1 MGPAIDEA
9 QMKTVLGYIDI
20 GKSEGARLLK
30 GGKRMTQGQYGK
42 GHFVEPA
49 LFDNV
54 TMKMRIAQEEI
65 FGPVI
70 ALIRVKNFEEA
81 IEAANN
87 VKYGLSA
94 SLYTNDMAQTMRFV
108 ERAEVGKVHINNPP
122 IGGEAQAPFGGI
134 KATGIGPRE
143 QGSEV
148 FEFYTEIKTVYLD
161 YTGKKRET
169 NIY

>member
-1 MGPAIDEA
+1 M
-9 QMKTVLGYIDI
+9 LSYIEI
-20 GKSEGARLLK
+20 GKSENTRLLK
-30 GGKRMTQGQYGK
+30 GGKQMSQDAYGK
-42 GHFVEPA
+42 NFFTEPA
-49 LFDNV
+49 LFDSV
-54 TMKMRIAQEEI
+54 TMDMRIAREEI
-65 FGPVI
+65 FGPVV
-70 ALIRVKNFEEA
+70 ALIRVKTFEEA
-81 IEAANN
+81 VEAANN

-94 SLYTNDMAQTMRFV
+94 SLYTNDMAKTMRFV
-108 ERAEVGKVHINNPP
+108 EMADVGKVHINNPP

-148 FEFYTEIKTVYLD
+148 FEFYTELKTVYLD